1 MLGKDSVMVMQ
12 DAPQDINK
20 GKRKK
25 RMSFVSFGGAVV
37 VGLLAYVMI
46 IYGPDIVRGI
56 VSVFSRG

>member
-12 DAPQDINK
+12 DAPQDIK